1 MVKLS
6 VAEVN
11 VSRRNSF
18 KIVTDGH
25 IITKRSDSSFLNL
38 FFMLAFLIYCK
49 SHCISIY
56 LS

>member
-25 IITKRSDSSFLNL
+25 IIANTVTP
-38 FFMLAFLIYCK
+38 AF
-49 SHCISIY
+49 
-56 LS
+56 